1 MIVLF
6 GIIAPVF
13 ALIGLGAA
21 AMRLKLLELPAIKG
35 MNDFVFYLAMPCLLF
50 RSVADAPPLRLLDV
64 AASFIV
70 GAVLL
75 FAVAVVIARKIFGT
89 RLAPA
94 SVFALNCVFGNT
106 VMLGIPIIDAAYG
119 PTGVAN
125 LLAVVAFHS
134 GLLLPLATVL
144 IESDAADGRG
154 PLQVLRATLPGLL
167 RNPVVMTILLAF
179 AWRATG
185 FGFVTPATR
194 FLTLLGSAGPPLAL
208 FCLGATLPK
217 PSSWSD
223 MKDVAVAS
231 LLKLVAM
238 PALVA
243 VLAHLAGVTGIA
255 FAVVVIT
262 AGMPTGA
269 NAFMLA
275 RRFGT
280 LMEAS
285 ASTVVVS
292 TALSLVTLTLLLG
305 WLG

>member
-1 MIVLF
+1 LIILF

-13 ALIGLGAA
+13 ALIGLGAL
-21 AMRLKLLELPAIKG
+21 AMQLKLLELPAIKG

-64 AASFIV
+64 AGSFIV
-70 GAVLL
+70 GAVLIFA
-75 FAVAVVIARKIFGT
+75 FAVIIARKIFGV
-89 RLAPA
+89 RLADA
-94 SVFALNCVFGNT
+94 SIFALNSVFGNT

-119 PTGVAN
+119 PPGVAN

-144 IESDAADGRG
+144 IEADAGNGRG
-154 PLQVLRATLPGLL
+154 PWAVLRATVPGLL
-167 RNPVVMTILLAF
+167 RNPVVMTIVFAF

-185 FGFVTPATR
+185 LGFAASATR
-194 FLTLLGSAGPPLAL
+194 FLALVGAAGPPLAL

-217 PSSWSD
+217 PTSWID

-231 LLKLVAM
+231 LFKLVAM

-243 VLAHLAGVTGIA
+243 LLAHLAGVTGVA
-255 FAVVVIT
+255 FAVVVLT
-262 AGMPTGA
+262 AGLPTGA

-292 TALSLVTLTLLLG
+292 TALSLVTLTVILG
-305 WLG
+305 YLR